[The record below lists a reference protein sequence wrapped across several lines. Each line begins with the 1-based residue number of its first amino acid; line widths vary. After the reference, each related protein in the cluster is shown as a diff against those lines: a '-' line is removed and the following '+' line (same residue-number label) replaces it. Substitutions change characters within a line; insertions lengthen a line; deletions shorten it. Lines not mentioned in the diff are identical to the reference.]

1 MVVAGCGSGGAC
13 GKIRSDRSDTLFIFT
28 AEAFTLLF
36 EAASDFEL
44 DCFGDL
50 RQGKASELIIISLA
64 EDERGRTRAL
74 ISSSVRCA
82 GTAAGFSSI
91 LTAAATERG
100 TSDARGPA

>member
-13 GKIRSDRSDTLFIFT
+13 GKIRSDRSDTLFIFA
-28 AEAFTLLF
+28 AEALTLLF
-36 EAASDFEL
+36 EAASDFKL
-44 DCFGDL
+44 DGFGDL
-50 RQGKASELIIISLA
+50 RRGETSELKIISLA
-64 EDERGRTRAL
+64 EDQRRTRAF

-100 TSDARGPA
+100 ASDVRGPA